1 MESENIKTLISD
13 LRSLNVNDKS
23 FMENEEA
30 IILKLRGLFKNNPKS
45 FTDNEIKEIR
55 IINNIKE
62 LAEDIEYCKS
72 KESINQVIADFQSL
86 VGEIERDEM
95 LAKRIHAYL
104 RICSEKILLLPSET
118 IIKGERKRFQRTY
131 NYGTPP
137 RCPKCNMLM
146 LVRESSYGHF
156 WGCIDFPSC
165 WGKRSVNYKSG

>member
-1 MESENIKTLISD
+1 MESENIKNLISD

-23 FMENEEA
+23 FTKNEEA

-45 FTDNEIKEIR
+45 FTPNEIKEIR

-72 KESINQVIADFQSL
+72 KESINQIIADFQNL
-86 VGEIERDEM
+86 VGEIERGEM

-104 RICSEKILLLPSET
+104 RICSEKILLLPTEP
-118 IIKGERKRFQRTY
+118 IIKGKGKRFQRFH
-131 NYGTPP
+131 NYGSPP

-156 WGCIDFPSC
+156 WGCVDFPSC
-165 WGKRSVNYKSG
+165 WGKRSINQKY

>member
-1 MESENIKTLISD
+1 MMESENIKNLISD
-13 LRSLNVNDKS
+13 LSSLNVNDKS
-23 FMENEEA
+23 FTKNEEA

-45 FTDNEIKEIR
+45 FTPNEIKEIR

-72 KESINQVIADFQSL
+72 KESINQIIADFQNL
-86 VGEIERDEM
+86 VGEIERGEM

-104 RICSEKILLLPSET
+104 RICSEKILLLPTEP
-118 IIKGERKRFQRTY
+118 IIKGKGKRFQRFH
-131 NYGTPP
+131 NHGSPP

-156 WGCIDFPSC
+156 WGCVDFPSC
-165 WGKRSVNYKSG
+165 WGKRSINQKY